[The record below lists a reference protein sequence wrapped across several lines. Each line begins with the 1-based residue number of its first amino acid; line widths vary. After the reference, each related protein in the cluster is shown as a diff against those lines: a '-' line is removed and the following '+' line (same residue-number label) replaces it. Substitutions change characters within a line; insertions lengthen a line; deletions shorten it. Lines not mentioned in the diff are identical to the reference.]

1 MGYSVWGCKEPDMT
15 LVSKNQQL
23 RMVRMALASV
33 AAGSIDSSLFWGFFF
48 CPSALVLLIYW
59 VNSHLVED
67 SPSLPSEG
75 GRRGMAWAGLSRS
88 CCRLQGMQ

>member
-15 LVSKNQQL
+15 LVSENQQL